1 MMPERQSKS
10 IAEVTGHLAS
20 RSSPKLSDA
29 LLQTKVN
36 GLALHS
42 DQVCPGQGFVS
53 LAPPGKNPNG
63 ETAKKQ
69 LQYAKLAKKQGAV
82 ALFVEANKKSIYEK
96 SLSFP
101 GMPIVPIV
109 DLRANLSVLA
119 DNYYDK
125 DRVDWIGVTGT
136 NGKSSVADLI
146 ARGLCAM
153 GEACGVVGTV
163 CKGMP
168 GAPWGTPWLTPGM
181 TTPDIFE
188 MRRIGAE
195 FARKNIFRSLVECSS
210 HGLAQGRLAGLNISG
225 GIFTNLSPEHRDY
238 HPDFEDYAA
247 AKNSLFS
254 HPGLRMAVFN
264 KDDPYG
270 KKWFEEY
277 RSAKQCL
284 DFSLKDQNAAVHVLS
299 VRKRLD
305 GLRAEVVTPAGRG
318 ILKSSVPTF
327 WSLANKMTALAF
339 LLLLEKDLKES
350 LAVLNRVESL
360 RGRMQRLR
368 SAGANY
374 FVDYA
379 HTPEALALTLQ
390 DLRAVCSGRL
400 CVLFGCGGERDKE
413 KRGEMGATAARYADK
428 VILTNDNPRS
438 EDPSRIIADIIG
450 GMSEIGNRSQLVVE
464 TDRRNALEIAVR
476 ETKRRDIV
484 LVAGK
489 GHEPYQEIGGE
500 KHKFD
505 DYACLRGMVHAENV

>member
-1 MMPERQSKS
+1 MMTDRQGKS
-10 IAEVTGHLAS
+10 IAEVLGHLAS
-20 RSSPKLSDA
+20 QSSHKLSDA
-29 LLQTKVN
+29 LLQTKVS

-42 DQVCPGQGFVS
+42 DQVCPGLGFVS
-53 LAPPGKNPNG
+53 LTPFGKNPNG
-63 ETAKKQ
+63 ENAKEE
-69 LQYAKLAKKQGAV
+69 LQHTKLAQQRGAV
-82 ALFVEANKKSIYEK
+82 ALFLEADKKSIYEK
-96 SLSFP
+96 SLSCP
-101 GMPIVPIV
+101 GMPIVPIAN
-109 DLRANLSVLA
+109 LRANLSVLA
-119 DNYYDK
+119 DNYYGK

-153 GEACGVVGTV
+153 GETCGVVGTV
-163 CKGMP
+163 YKGMP
-168 GAPWGTPWLTPGM
+168 DAPWGAPWDAPGM

-225 GIFTNLSPEHRDY
+225 GIFTNLSPEHRDD

-247 AKNSLFS
+247 AKKRLFS
-254 HPGLRMAVFN
+254 YPGLRLAVFN
-264 KDDPYG
+264 RDDSYG

-277 RSAKQCL
+277 RSTKQCL
-284 DFSLKDQNAAVHVLS
+284 DFSLKDQNAAVHALS

-305 GLRAEVVTPAGRG
+305 GIRAEVGTPAGRG
-318 ILKSSVPTF
+318 ILKSSVPTV
-327 WSLANKMTALAF
+327 WSLANKMTALAI
-339 LLLLEKDLKES
+339 LLLLGKDLKES
-350 LAVLNRVESL
+350 LTVLNRVESL

-379 HTPEALALTLQ
+379 HTPEALTLTLQ
-390 DLRAVCSGRL
+390 DLRAVCSGEL

-428 VILTNDNPRS
+428 IILTNDNPRS

-450 GMSEIGNRSQLVVE
+450 GMSEIGQRSQLVVE
-464 TDRRNALEIAVR
+464 ADRRNALEIAVR

-489 GHEPYQEIGGE
+489 GHESYQEIGG
-500 KHKFD
+500 KKYKFD